1 MCIGHIF
8 FSLLYTVSP
17 TCLSMNKF
25 IVFHLRQ
32 IFTSCQ
38 QLQWDQVLVPM
49 VRGRKDSSIL
59 GTESNHPTA
68 KWTKH
73 KKPG

>member
-1 MCIGHIF
+1 MYIGHIF

-17 TCLSMNKF
+17 TCLSMNQF
-25 IVFHLRQ
+25 IVFHSHK

-49 VRGRKDSSIL
+49 LRGRKDSSIL
-59 GTESNHPTA
+59 ATESNQPTA
-68 KWTKH
+68 EWTKH
-73 KKPG
+73 KTPG